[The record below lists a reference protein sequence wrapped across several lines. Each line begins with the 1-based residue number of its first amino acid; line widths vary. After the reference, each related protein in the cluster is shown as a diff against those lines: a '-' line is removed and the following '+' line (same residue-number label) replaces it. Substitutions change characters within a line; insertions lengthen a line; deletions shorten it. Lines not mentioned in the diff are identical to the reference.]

1 MTATPDDPIGQVTEA
16 NPIINDAFAEPEWHW
31 EFGAGAPRKAA
42 GRRTAGY
49 IPPMLKSG
57 QLQITDELVAMEL
70 VNRIRHRV
78 REWRGGGYSGAT
90 QITRD
95 LFARWFEPDQERRP
109 FFAQQE
115 AIESIA
121 WLTEAPDDR
130 KVGITISSFET
141 FDRWA
146 IKLATGAGKTLVMSM
161 TIAWSGLNKLANRQ
175 DPRFA
180 DAFLVVCPNLTV
192 RERLSGLDGLV
203 PSHAGNAYQ
212 RFNLIPGQYAG
223 LFGHVR
229 VLVTNWHTLA
239 EQHDSR
245 RSVLKLGQESDAAF
259 SRRVLRDLGPKK
271 RIMVLNDE
279 AHHAWRPPPNLT
291 LSRDEKAEVEQA
303 TVWVE
308 GLARIHRGR
317 QILRCI
323 DYSATPMYP
332 QAVGS
337 EKAFRPFEWII
348 SDFGLVDA
356 IECGLVKVPR
366 IPTDDDSGRS
376 IPKYRNLWEHI
387 KRGKAKELKTLEED
401 VSSARHVTDYVSE
414 ISGAL
419 QQLAGEWEDT
429 FTRWAHDRED
439 FIPPVMIV
447 VCADT
452 SMARVIERI
461 IAERGDLTPWL
472 ANRDGQQNTIRIDSK
487 LLESAEAREEGESA
501 HDAAARLR
509 EIVATVGKP
518 GQTGEQVRCL
528 ISVGMLTEGWDARNV
543 TQIMGLRAF
552 QSQLLCEQVVGRGLR
567 RTSYDDL
574 TVPEYVDVYGV
585 PFQLLPFARASGTNP
600 IEPPETTPVRSL
612 PERAHMRLEFPRVE
626 QIISDVGD
634 RVEIDLDQFE
644 PIVVSPEND
653 PQATYV
659 EFEGGAPGQG
669 LGGETQDRQIAYD
682 RFRIQR
688 LVFRVAAEVTGSLN
702 PDQPKPWLFPQVAR
716 IVKHVIEEKIEY
728 ASDLHDRRELC
739 NLRYLTLIRDRLLA
753 AVRSSESDGL
763 MPVLNEFEP
772 RGSTDGIEFR
782 TSKPCVGT
790 TKSHLS
796 HAVADSKLESGI
808 VSKLEQ
814 DPRVMYYAKNDRLFL
829 EIPYRWQ
836 GCTGRY
842 RPDYLVRLVDGRT
855 LLLEGKGRKTERDDS
870 KTQAAKRWRDA
881 VNDWGV
887 MGVWEYAIA
896 WSEADVATIL
906 DQLKIDAVR
915 HQDELFSTAAA
926 DPDRQLH

>member
-1 MTATPDDPIGQVTEA
+1 MSASKAQPIGQVTEA
-16 NPIINDAFAEPEWHW
+16 NPIINDAFAEPTWHW
-31 EFGAGAPRKAA
+31 EFGAGAPKKLG

-49 IPPMLKSG
+49 VPPMLKSG

-70 VNRIRHRV
+70 VNRIRDRV
-78 REWRGGGYSGAT
+78 REWRDNGYAGAT
-90 QITRD
+90 QITKD
-95 LFARWFEPDQERRP
+95 LFTRWFDPEQERRP

-115 AIESIA
+115 AMETIA

-130 KVGITISSFET
+130 KVGISIPASEAYE
-141 FDRWA
+141 RWA
-146 IKLATGAGKTLVMSM
+146 IKLATGAGKTLVMAM

-175 DPRFA
+175 DRRFA

-203 PSHAGNAYQ
+203 PSHEGSAYQ
-212 RFNLIPGQYAG
+212 RFNLIPGQFAAV
-223 LFGHVR
+223 FGQVR
-229 VLVTNWHTLA
+229 VLMTNWHVLA
-239 EQHDSR
+239 EQRDPK
-245 RSVLKLGQESDAAF
+245 RSVLKRGAESDAAF
-259 SRRVLRDLGPKK
+259 CRRVLRDLGSKK
-271 RIMVLNDE
+271 RVMVLNDE
-279 AHHAWRPPPNLT
+279 AHHAWRPPPDLT
-291 LSRDEKAEVEQA
+291 VSREEKAEVEEA

-308 GLARIHRGR
+308 GLARIHRDR
-317 QILRCI
+317 EILRCV
-323 DYSATPMYP
+323 DFSATPMYP
-332 QAVGS
+332 QAVGG
-337 EKAFRPFEWII
+337 EKAFRPFEWIV

-387 KRGKAKELKTLEED
+387 KRGKAKELKSLEED
-401 VSSARHVTDYVSE
+401 VSSGRHVTDYVSE

-419 QQLAGEWEDT
+419 QQLAGEWEET
-429 FTRWAHDRED
+429 FSHWGHDREY

-452 SMARVIERI
+452 AMARVIERI
-461 IAERGDLTPWL
+461 IAERGDVTPWL
-472 ANRDGQQNTIRIDSK
+472 ANREGEQNTIRIDSK

-501 HDAAARLR
+501 QDAAARLR
-509 EIVATVGKP
+509 EIVATVGKE
-518 GQTGEQVRCL
+518 GQPGEQVRCL

-567 RTSYDDL
+567 RASYDDL

-585 PFQLLPFARASGTNP
+585 PFQLLPFARASGTTP
-600 IEPPETTPVRSL
+600 IEPPETTAVRTL
-612 PERAHMRLEFPRVE
+612 PERQQMRIEFPRVE

-634 RVEIDLDQFE
+634 HIEVELDDFE
-644 PIVVSPEND
+644 PIIVSPEND

-669 LGGETQDRQIAYD
+669 LGGETQDRQMAYE

-688 LVFRVAAEVTGSLN
+688 LVFRVAAEVTINLN
-702 PDQPKPWLFPQVAR
+702 PDKPKPWLFPQVAR
-716 IVKHVIEEKIEY
+716 IVKQVVEQKVEY
-728 ASDLHDRRELC
+728 APNLHDRRELC
-739 NLRYLTLIRDRLLA
+739 NLRYLTLLRDRVLA
-753 AVRSSESDGL
+753 AVRSTESQGL
-763 MPVLNEFEP
+763 LPVLNEFDP
-772 RGSTDGIEFR
+772 RASTDSIEFR
-782 TSKPCVGT
+782 TSKACVGT

-796 HAVADSKLESGI
+796 HAVADSKLEAGI
-808 VSKLEQ
+808 VAKLEQ
-814 DPRVMYYAKNDRLFL
+814 DSRVAFYAKNDRLFL

-836 GCTGRY
+836 GATGRY
-842 RPDYLVRLVDGRT
+842 RPDYLVRLTDGRT

-881 VNDWGV
+881 VNDWEG
-887 MGVWEYAIA
+887 MGRWEYAIA
-896 WSEADVATIL
+896 WSVADVATIL
-906 DQLKIDAVR
+906 DDLDIKSPQTG
-915 HQDELFSTAAA
+915 LFG
-926 DPDRQLH
+926 PVQPGR